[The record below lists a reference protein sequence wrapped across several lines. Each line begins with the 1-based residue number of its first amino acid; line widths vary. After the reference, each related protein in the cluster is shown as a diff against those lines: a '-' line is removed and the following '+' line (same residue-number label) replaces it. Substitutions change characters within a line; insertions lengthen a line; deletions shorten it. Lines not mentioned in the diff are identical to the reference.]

1 LVVTALGFLVFGA
14 CVLASARRLQ
24 LAVGASAVDPTA
36 LAAALCTG
44 KDKQGELWPALQ
56 RELVDDPEADWE
68 RDLLAALSAVGP
80 ARIAL
85 VNEQLAE
92 LDYLAQRWERVPRVC
107 ASVST
112 SFGFLLAFAT
122 VASMAGGDLD
132 FGVAAVSAIN
142 AVAIGL
148 AGAAFCVAAH
158 LRARAIVRAR
168 LKAADRLVECLEDL
182 SPASGAVTPAER

>member
-1 LVVTALGFLVFGA
+1 LLVTVLGFLVFSA

-24 LAVGASAVDPTA
+24 FAVDASAVDPTV
-36 LAAALCTG
+36 LAAALRAG
-44 KDKQGELWPALQ
+44 KSEPGKLWPALR
-56 RELVDDPEADWE
+56 RELLDEPKAEWE
-68 RDLLAALSAVGP
+68 RELLTALDAEGP

-92 LDYLAQRWERVPRVC
+92 LDYRAQRWGRVPRVC
-107 ASVST
+107 ASIST

-132 FGVAAVSAIN
+132 FAAAAVSAIN

-158 LRARAIVRAR
+158 LRAMAIVRAR
-168 LKAADRLVECLEDL
+168 LKAADQLAECLEDL
-182 SPASGAVTPAER
+182 R